1 MLPEIAILGDF
12 TLVIDHFI
20 SEITDC
26 TQQHKKDTPAARP
39 RSTVLPGF
47 RHAMALSKMDFRIET
62 LSFCLALNNNA
73 DHSSIAV
80 VHYFLHGFLQ
90 FYLAFFSDH
99 RYFACNPVINKL
111 FYRFS

>member
-1 MLPEIAILGDF
+1 MGNNIKTNEPEATASMPMLPEIAILGDF

-47 RHAMALSKMDFRIET
+47 RHGMALSKMDFRT
-62 LSFCLALNNNA
+62 
-73 DHSSIAV
+73 
-80 VHYFLHGFLQ
+80 
-90 FYLAFFSDH
+90 AF
-99 RYFACNPVINKL
+99 V
-111 FYRFS
+111 